1 MTENRHRY
9 TDHELIERLRMVQK
23 HKGNRAAAARAM
35 GCASRSA
42 FAVSIQE
49 AIRRG
54 LTPETRTQ
62 DAEARLKTELALL
75 KQELTSVRREADTA
89 ESIRKEI
96 FGLAAM
102 TANPP
107 HWLNPKKTAP
117 GAPGVPVVV
126 WSDFHW
132 GEVIS
137 REQVGGVNE
146 YNRKIARR
154 RFKTLVE
161 KTISLAKS
169 HMVKPNYPGIVVCL
183 GGDMI
188 GGAIHEELA
197 ETNDGTVQQ
206 AVLEC
211 EEQLIAGLTQIADA
225 FGRVFVPCVPGNHAR
240 DTHKPRK
247 KNYVFHTYEWSMY
260 CRLERHF
267 RGDKRIQFAIPSEAD
282 CHFVVAGHRFLLT
295 HGDNLGVKGGDGIIG
310 SIGPIVR
317 GTFKVGR
324 NQSQIGRDFDTLI
337 LCHWHC
343 YTPRSDAAPMMVN
356 GCLKGFDEYAHLG
369 LRVPYSRPTQAL
381 FFCHPAYGIT
391 CQWPIYLEAKQ
402 KSYTGKAWVSW
413 HKEVQHHARAA

>member
-1 MTENRHRY
+1 MNNL
-9 TDHELIERLRMVQK
+9 TDHELVERLKLVRK
-23 HKGNRAAAARAM
+23 HKGNQSAAARDLGIGSSSM
-35 GCASRSA
+35 RSC
-42 FAVSIQE
+42 
-49 AIRRG
+49 IRQAKARG
-54 LTPETRTQ
+54 LTADTRTT
-62 DAEARLKTELALL
+62 DSEARLKTELALL
-75 KQELTSVRREADTA
+75 KQELHATRREADTA

-102 TANPP
+102 TAKPP
-107 HWLNPKKTAP
+107 QWLTKKTKR

-146 YNRKIARR
+146 FNRAIARK
-154 RFKTLVE
+154 RFRTLVE
-161 KTISLAKS
+161 KTIALTKS

-211 EEQLIAGLTQIADA
+211 EEHLIAGLTQLADQ

-267 RGDKRIQFAIPSEAD
+267 RGDRRIQFSIPSEAD
-282 CHFVVAGHRFLLT
+282 CHFVVAGHRFMLT
-295 HGDNLGVKGGDGIIG
+295 HGDNLGVRGGDGQIG
-310 SIGPIVR
+310 SLGPIVR
-317 GTFKVGR
+317 GTIKVGR
-324 NQSQIGRDFDTLI
+324 NQAQIGRDFDTLI
-337 LCHWHC
+337 ICHWHTYC
-343 YTPRSDAAPMMVN
+343 PRSDAAPVIVN
-356 GCLKGFDEYAHLG
+356 GTLKGFDEYAHLG

-381 FFCHPAYGIT
+381 FFCHPEYGIT
-391 CQWPIYLEAKQ
+391 CQWPIFLEKKQ
-402 KSYTGKAWVSW
+402 QSLKKSAWVSW
-413 HKEVQHHARAA
+413 QREPQRHAVH